1 MAGSRPDA
9 VRVRKRHRGLHPAA
23 RVYHAGIS
31 THSTRDRPSA
41 DADIIM
47 SDDAPPAPRSWGVV
61 VGLTVV
67 ATVSVILLEGLAF
80 LTPPLIGL
88 GVSVTVL
95 SLLALWLASPRRE
108 AARVALRL
116 TGPGLQAGEYIAG
129 ACVVGLVVLSS
140 AIILGDRLKDNID
153 IPEMLRAILDDQ
165 SLVNRLRLVGVIVL
179 LGPVGEELALRGW
192 LQGQL
197 ERRWNVSAAVLT
209 AGVAFAVMHGVDARL
224 FYFVILGVMFG
235 AAVVAFRTLWAGIAL
250 HMTVNAM
257 VVIPM
262 FIGEPPKALAPD
274 ARPDASPWIGVAGL
288 LLAVLL
294 YGRWLRAGARRRAT
308 PPSPTVAVAVT
319 HPTLD

>member
-1 MAGSRPDA
+1 
-9 VRVRKRHRGLHPAA
+9 
-23 RVYHAGIS
+23 
-31 THSTRDRPSA
+31 
-41 DADIIM
+41 M
-47 SDDAPPAPRSWGVV
+47 SHDAPPAPRSWGVV

-67 ATVSVILLEGLAF
+67 ATVGVILLEGLAF
-80 LTPPLIGL
+80 LTPPTIGL

-95 SLLALWLASPRRE
+95 SLLALWLASPRRH
-108 AARVALRL
+108 AAREALRL

-153 IPEMLRAILDDQ
+153 IPEMLRAILDDH
-165 SLVNRLRLVGVIVL
+165 SLMNRLRLVGVIVL

-197 ERRWNVSAAVLT
+197 ERRWSVPAAVLT
-209 AGVAFAVMHGVDARL
+209 AGVVFAVMHGVDARL
-224 FYFVILGVMFG
+224 FYFIILGVMFG

-262 FIGEPPKALAPD
+262 FLGEPPKALAPE
-274 ARPDASPWIGVAGL
+274 ARPQASAWLGVLGL

-294 YGRWLRAGARRRAT
+294 YGRWLRAGARRRAA
-308 PPSPTVAVAVT
+308 PSPSTVGVALAD
-319 HPTLD
+319 PTLD